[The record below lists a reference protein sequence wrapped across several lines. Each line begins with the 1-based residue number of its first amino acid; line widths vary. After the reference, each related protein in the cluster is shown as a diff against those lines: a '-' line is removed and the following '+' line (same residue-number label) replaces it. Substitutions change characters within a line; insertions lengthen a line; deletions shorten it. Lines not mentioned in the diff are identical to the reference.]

1 MTVALYVTFFGMLIL
16 TSLAI
21 GSTIYHRRKVTCMT
35 GMMIAMSLGMMVG
48 LTAGV
53 ILGILFTGNLFY
65 STVLG
70 ILIGVIVGFVSG
82 LPVSL
87 MAVLDGALSGMMGG
101 MMGAML
107 GEMIVPE
114 YQDSLIRIMFV
125 LFIALILVLFVMMK
139 EEFMKKR
146 KSILGH
152 PAIILG
158 LFVVF
163 IIGYNQ
169 LDPLL
174 TSSKSPNQMNH
185 SPSNMNMVMNN
196 NNLVVQADEFSFTPS
211 KMEIPVGESV
221 TMVLVNN
228 GEIEHD
234 LEIVGME
241 TGTVESLSR
250 HHHQQE
256 ENQIHVHSI
265 PGEKQEVSF
274 TPLEPGVYKYTCTIP
289 GHAESGMTGTIKIT
303 S

>member
-1 MTVALYVTFFGMLIL
+1 MTVALYVTFFCIFIL
-16 TSLAI
+16 TAWAI
-21 GSTIYHRRKVTCMT
+21 GNTIYYRRKITCMT

-48 LTAGV
+48 FTSGV
-53 ILGILFTGNLFY
+53 ILGVLFSGNLFY

-70 ILIGVIVGFVSG
+70 MLIGVIVGFLSG

-107 GEMIVPE
+107 GEMVVPE
-114 YQDSLIRIMFV
+114 YRDSLIRMMFV
-125 LFIALILVLFVMMK
+125 LFVALILILFTMMR

-146 KSILGH
+146 KSFLGH
-152 PAIILG
+152 PAITFS

-169 LDPLL
+169 LDPLISSSASL
-174 TSSKSPNQMNH
+174 TQVNH
-185 SPSNMNMVMNN
+185 SPSNMNRLMSTDD
-196 NNLVVQADEFSFTPS
+196 LVVQADEFSFSPS

-221 TMVLVNN
+221 TIVLANT

-241 TGTVESLSR
+241 AETVESSNSPN
-250 HHHQQE
+250 HQQGK
-256 ENQIHVHSI
+256 NQVHVHSM
-265 PGEKQEVSF
+265 PGEKKEVTF
-274 TPLEPGVYKYTCTIP
+274 TPLKPGIYQYTCTIP
-289 GHAESGMTGTIKIT
+289 GHTESGMIGTIKIT
-303 S
+303 L